1 MNMIPKNTA
10 KLILFLLR
18 SIERFGY
25 NTNQLSKL
33 LNMSVGSAF
42 KILKELE
49 KNNIV
54 ISQTIGTAVNYTL
67 NFDNPETVKL
77 CELLL
82 LEKKRL
88 LSGYVKLYG
97 DSLQKFESAELI
109 ILFGSVLTKKEY
121 RDVDVLFV
129 TKKSKEVYTFCLELS
144 KIRTMPVVPLIL
156 TKEDLVN
163 EGKKKKDAIVSLLQ
177 EGVIL
182 RGESVFVEVM
192 NRVQK

>member
-129 TKKSKEVYTFCLELS
+129 TKKSKEVHTFCLGLS
-144 KIRTMPVVPLIL
+144 KIRTRPVVPLIL

>member
-54 ISQTIGTAVNYTL
+54 ISQTIGNAVNYTL

-129 TKKSKEVYTFCLELS
+129 TKKSKEVHTFCLGLS
-144 KIRTMPVVPLIL
+144 KIRTRPVVPLIL

>member
-1 MNMIPKNTA
+1 MVYVSYSHR
-10 KLILFLLR
+10 LIVDYEF
-18 SIERFGY
+18 IKC
-25 NTNQLSKL
+25 LSKHDKKA
-33 LNMSVGSAF
+33 SVIS
-42 KILKELE
+42 KMLRININSKEHP

-129 TKKSKEVYTFCLELS
+129 TKKSKEVHTFCLGLS
-144 KIRTMPVVPLIL
+144 KIRTRPVVPLIL